1 MEVAKGA
8 RLFGD
13 RVTAVF
19 DDKQTLCINVAR
31 VSAILAI
38 VGVLYSP
45 SVASVGMLM
54 AYLAFVASGQAVA
67 RFTKVFERPAVYWA
81 VVFLGV
87 VLVGLTYASVSW
99 EERWTDVLKWR
110 TILWFIVLLSIFG
123 DERWK
128 MRLIMT
134 VVVVAAVGL
143 LGSFAAATG
152 WVNFGRTPTTLLRN
166 YVTQGMTFSIA
177 GLICLWMVLQQKAQG
192 RMRWLWAGL
201 GTLFACNVVFITNS
215 RSAYVVLG
223 LGLVVLLLWNARP
236 IQRLMIV
243 LVFPIAIAGVL
254 AVSPR
259 MQDRITLGIT
269 EWVESSESKSLTS
282 MGVRRVYYKHAL
294 EIAEDHWLIGVGT
307 GGFKQAYIATI
318 ANKYDPSD
326 WRAEPIGDPHNQYLA
341 VLIQHGV
348 GGLAVFLMWIVA
360 IARDKSS
367 LPTYRMLALAILT
380 GWCVSSL
387 FSSHFRTFAEG
398 HILTTFLGV
407 LLATV
412 ASQDQAKVAS
422 EAPALSSS

>member
-8 RLFGD
+8 RLLGD
-13 RVTAVF
+13 RFAAVF

-31 VSAILAI
+31 VSAMLAV
-38 VGVLYSP
+38 VGVFYSP
-45 SVASVGMLM
+45 SVASVGMVV
-54 AYLAFVASGQAVA
+54 AYVAFVASGQAVV
-67 RFTKVFERPAVYWA
+67 RFTKVVERPAVYWA

-87 VLVGLTYASVSW
+87 VLIGLTYASVSW
-99 EERWTDVLKWR
+99 GERWTDVLKWR
-110 TILWFIVLLSIFG
+110 TILWFVVLLSIFG

-143 LGSFAAATG
+143 LGSFVATTG
-152 WVNFGRTPTTLLRN
+152 WVTFGRTPTTLLRN
-166 YVTQGMTFSIA
+166 YVTQGMTFSVA
-177 GLICLWMVLQQKAQG
+177 GLICLWMVLEQKAQG
-192 RMRWLWAGL
+192 LMRWLWLGL
-201 GTLFACNVVFITNS
+201 GTLFACNVIFVTHS

-223 LGLVVLLLWNARP
+223 LGLGVLLLWNARP
-236 IQRLMIV
+236 VQRLMIV
-243 LVFPIAIAGVL
+243 LGFPIVIAIVL

-259 MQDRITLGIT
+259 MQDRIALGIT
-269 EWVESSESKSLTS
+269 EWAEAAESKTLTS
-282 MGVRRVYYKHAL
+282 MGLRRVYYRHAL

-307 GGFKQAYIATI
+307 GGFKQAYIANI
-318 ANKYDPSD
+318 ANKYDSSD

-341 VLIQHGV
+341 VLVQHGI
-348 GGLAVFLMWIVA
+348 GGVVVFLMWIA
-360 IARDKSS
+360 AMARDKAS

-412 ASQDQAKVAS
+412 SPQDQTTVAS
-422 EAPALSSS
+422 EAPAQSAA